1 MLNSYLKKKRR
12 AKIVAH
18 TSNPSYSEGRDQE
31 DCGSKQAWKIVC
43 KILFQKNPTQKNRV
57 GGVVQGISPEF
68 KPQYC
73 EKNKRRKET
82 VGEKILEPHNSTEK
96 ELYME

>member
-1 MLNSYLKKKRR
+1 
-12 AKIVAH
+12 
-18 TSNPSYSEGRDQE
+18 
-31 DCGSKQAWKIVC
+31 
-43 KILFQKNPTQKNRV
+43 
-57 GGVVQGISPEF
+57 VVQGISPEF